1 MNTKVYYGEYN
12 LRHWLNLMLTKNI
25 DLPAYQRSFVW
36 DEDDVKRMISSLK
49 TGQFIPPVTIAHY
62 KDIDSSSNLILD
74 GQQRLTSILL
84 AYLGYMPIREKFKE
98 SDDNM
103 AMGDDSDEEGSVS
116 TIEWTYK
123 FLLDEKP
130 SENNLISIEKRISID
145 KRYKNINVSFSSSK
159 DDFYDN
165 TFLGFSFVIPNS
177 EDSGETQRY
186 FSTLFRNMN
195 YLGRKLSP
203 LESRRSLY
211 HLNVDF
217 KDFFDG
223 KLNNKDVLCDIRI
236 NENMKAKKI
245 DFVRYLSTL
254 SQYVGTRDI
263 GKVLRGYSSYSSREG
278 YYADFVSYI
287 VGLEQES
294 RKDKFDSFK
303 IKTIFPNNEWRD
315 RFLIVKD
322 FLERN
327 KSRLGLEKNDA
338 FTSWIDADYWLYGL
352 LYRVLFKGLTI
363 ENEDDLIEKVGREIK
378 VKREN
383 KDDEYVRNPNRIGN
397 LRDRI
402 IKSISLFGCDE

>member
-211 HLNVDF
+211 YLNVDF

-327 KSRLGLEKNDA
+327 KLRLGLEKNDA

-363 ENEDDLIEKVGREIK
+363 ENEGDLIEKVGREIK